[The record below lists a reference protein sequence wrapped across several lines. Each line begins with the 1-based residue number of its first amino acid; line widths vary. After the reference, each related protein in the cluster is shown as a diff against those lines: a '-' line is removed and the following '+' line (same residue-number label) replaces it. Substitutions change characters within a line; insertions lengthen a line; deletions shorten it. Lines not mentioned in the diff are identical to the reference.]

1 MKKYSGSTPL
11 LCLVVFCCVTTVY
24 GQGTV
29 TANASAPLA
38 GKDSQPL
45 ATFGAVYPV
54 AETADAYILETCA
67 HVAVNDCRRRVYDGL
82 SFHMDG
88 GRAERYR
95 AAYVDCEHDVALF
108 AVDKREFDGPL
119 QTFKFARKPPRK
131 GDVLTYRSL
140 FTGKT
145 VTGRMVDVDGCA
157 IVVKFEQDGRRGLSG
172 TLVFDRDG
180 HAVGIFQAFS
190 TLDPRV
196 GYVLPINERDVQ
208 KIVDYIGEG
217 RAKFG
222 NFQAVGADGRVRA
235 DEALAAN

>member
-1 MKKYSGSTPL
+1 MKNYSGFTPL
-11 LCLVVFCCVTTVY
+11 LCLVVFCFVTTVY

-29 TANASAPLA
+29 TANASARLA

-54 AETADAYILETCA
+54 AETDGAYILATCA
-67 HVAVNDCRRRVYDGL
+67 HVVVNAYRHSVYDGL
-82 SFHMDG
+82 AFHMDG

-95 AAYVDCEHDVALF
+95 SAYVDVEHDVALF
-108 AVDKREFDGPL
+108 TVDKREFDGPI

-140 FTGKT
+140 FTGET
-145 VTGRMVDVDGCA
+145 ATGRMVDVEGCA
-157 IVVKFEQDGRRGLSG
+157 IVVKFDRDGRLGLSG

-180 HAVGIFQAFS
+180 RAVGIYQAFD

-222 NFQAVGADGRVRA
+222 AFAAVGA

>member
-1 MKKYSGSTPL
+1 MKNYSGFTPL
-11 LCLVVFCCVTTVY
+11 LCLVVFCFVTTVY

-29 TANASAPLA
+29 TAAASARLA

-54 AETADAYILETCA
+54 AVTADAYILETCA
-67 HVAVNDCRRRVYDGL
+67 HVAVNDCRRRVYDGR

-119 QTFKFARKPPRK
+119 QTFKFARKPLRK

-157 IVVKFEQDGRRGLSG
+157 IVVKFEQDGRRGARKRFEAVS
-172 TLVFDRDG
+172 TRDFP
-180 HAVGIFQAFS
+180 VKKR
-190 TLDPRV
+190 PRARPRLAASNE
-196 GYVLPINERDVQ
+196 GQSWILRLPIKNA
-208 KIVDYIGEG
+208 ISGSISS
-217 RAKFG
+217 
-222 NFQAVGADGRVRA
+222 
-235 DEALAAN
+235 